1 MSKMSQ
7 AQAELEEQ
15 ASGLGYASISEAEED
30 GCRIAYDNGHLLLV
44 KDDAPLYLEVIE
56 GPYGMGISINDI
68 VIAGAC
74 GGGVMTVKKRMR
86 VNRTRLMRALDETKS
101 EDKK

>member
-15 ASGLGYASISEAEED
+15 ASELGYASISEAEKD
-30 GCRIAYDNGHLLLV
+30 GCRITYDNGHLLLA
-44 KDDAPLYLEVIE
+44 KDDAPLYLEVLE
-56 GPYGMGISINDI
+56 GPNGMGISINDI
-68 VIAGAC
+68 VVAGAC
-74 GGGVMTVKKRMR
+74 GGGVMTVKKKMR
-86 VNRTRLMRALDETKS
+86 VNRARLMRALDKVKS

>member
-15 ASGLGYASISEAEED
+15 ASELGYASISEAEED
-30 GCRIAYDNGHLLLV
+30 GCRITYDNGHLKLN
-44 KDDAPLYLEVIE
+44 K
-56 GPYGMGISINDI
+56 
-68 VIAGAC
+68 
-74 GGGVMTVKKRMR
+74 
-86 VNRTRLMRALDETKS
+86 